1 MGLSNVLVLSQ
12 VTTYIL
18 ALLLALCI
26 IIPISFHLSDFRGH
40 CLLFSNGTWRE
51 SDGQFMVSWASQG
64 FCTYNLSWAGVSLL
78 IALIQSYRFISQI
91 CRGTEST
98 FLSAFF
104 DVVLSIFMSIAALAG
119 ALIITVGYQIWCN
132 AIMLRFEAYLK
143 LDEIRFLL
151 IFSIDL
157 KMEVIPKSKNT
168 SMPKFYSDFNR
179 LFCVANYLL
188 EQVQFGA
195 WTSWVCWVGL
205 SMFSFLKLCK
215 YHQQENIRVSMARER
230 ARVVRDRYSPL
241 RD

>member
-132 AIMLRFEAYLK
+132 AIMLRFEACE
-143 LDEIRFLL
+143 DAT
-151 IFSIDL
+151 SNNID
-157 KMEVIPKSKNT
+157 KDDGINT
-168 SMPKFYSDFNR
+168 RMFYTQFGT
-179 LFCVANYLL
+179 A
-188 EQVQFGA
+188 QFGA